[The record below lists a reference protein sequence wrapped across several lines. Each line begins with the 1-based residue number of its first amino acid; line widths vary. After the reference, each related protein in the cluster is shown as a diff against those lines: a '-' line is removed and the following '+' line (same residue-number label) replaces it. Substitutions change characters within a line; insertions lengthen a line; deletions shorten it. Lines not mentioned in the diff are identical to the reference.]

1 MIMCHENGGIVNLKD
16 IRRLKYI
23 KLFLAAVFTF
33 GCVSTCHVAHAWTDQ
48 AHMAIAR
55 AAGLK
60 SYHNACAP
68 DVTRY
73 VMNINNYKQT
83 ANTAHFYDA
92 MVPITKDDVYKQ
104 LEIIKTHKGM
114 KDGYVLGAIV
124 HSIRAAKEATEKGQ
138 FDEYK
143 YDTLAHY
150 IGDMVQPLH
159 MTAYDAYNKKWH
171 LKTDSIMD
179 YPNAKWDVDGAIKLS
194 KELKVDDSLIFRSEE
209 EIIDYLVVLANE
221 SYRKAED
228 LRKADRI
235 INREEA
241 LERASRGAS
250 LLRAV
255 MRYCGKEVIE

>member
-1 MIMCHENGGIVNLKD
+1 MRNTRSMKHMRII
-16 IRRLKYI
+16 
-23 KLFLAAVFTF
+23 LAVVFTF

-60 SYHNACAP
+60 SFHNACAP
-68 DVTRY
+68 DVTKH

-83 ANTAHFYDA
+83 ANKAHFYDA
-92 MVPITKDDVYKQ
+92 IASITKEDVYKQ
-104 LEIIKTHKGM
+104 LEILETHKGM

-124 HSIRAAKEATEKGQ
+124 QTIRVSKEVTEKGQ

-143 YDTLAHY
+143 YDILAHY
-150 IGDMVQPLH
+150 IGDLVQPMH

-179 YPNAKWDVDGAIKLS
+179 YSDVKWDVDGAIKLS
-194 KELKVDDSLIFRSEE
+194 RELKVNDSLRFKSED

-221 SYRKAED
+221 SYNKAEE
-228 LRKADRI
+228 LKKENRLI
-235 INREEA
+235 TREEA

-250 LLRAV
+250 FLRAV
-255 MRYCGKEVIE
+255 MKYCGKEIVE